1 MESPLGTEGGIL
13 MSTTVTPGLFSLAE
27 AKVSWKAPWFMAF
40 FGVVVFGGF
49 GVLGRREPVVFSLT
63 PEDANF
69 ALPPIEAMSHTVGL
83 TLGAILLG
91 ITALAFAWVIQ
102 KKPVPL
108 WWSLVFGFIAITALL
123 GWLAAGDR
131 VPVAFL
137 LANAIVLAIPIMFG
151 GMAGVMSE
159 RVGVV
164 NIAIEGQLLTGAFVA
179 AVVSTLTGSLYVGM
193 IAAIIAAAL
202 VSMILAVFAVRY
214 LVDQIIVGVVLNVL
228 VIGVTNFL
236 YSQWLTQDAAS
247 TNAPGTF
254 PLISIPVLSDIPIL
268 GPVLF
273 ENRLTVF
280 LAFLA
285 VPLLWYVLFR
295 TSWGLRARAVGEY
308 PMAAD
313 TMGIRVASTRFWW
326 VVMGGALAGLGG
338 AALTIGNVGAFG
350 KEMTQGQ
357 GFIALA
363 VVILGRWHPFYMS
376 AAALLF
382 GFSIILRV
390 WANQVS
396 PGIPTDF
403 IIMVPYLVTIIAVVG
418 FVGKVRPPAAS
429 GKPYVKE

>member
-1 MESPLGTEGGIL
+1 
-13 MSTTVTPGLFSLAE
+13 MSTTVTPGAFSLAE

-40 FGVVVFGGF
+40 FSVVVFAGF
-49 GVLGRREPVVFSLT
+49 GVLGRREPVVYSLT
-63 PEDANF
+63 AEDANF
-69 ALPPIEAMSHTVGL
+69 TLPPIEAMSHTVGL
-83 TLGAILLG
+83 TLGAILLV
-91 ITALAFAWVIQ
+91 ITGLAFVWVIQ

-179 AVVSTLTGSLYVGM
+179 AVVSTLTGNLYIGM
-193 IAAIIAAAL
+193 VAAMIAAAL
-202 VSMILAVFAVRY
+202 VSMVLAVFAVRY

-236 YSQWLTQDAAS
+236 YSQWLTQDASS

-254 PLISIPVLSDIPIL
+254 PVMSIPVLSDIPIL

-313 TMGIRVASTRFWW
+313 TMGIGVAATRFWW

-418 FVGKVRPPAAS
+418 FVGRVRPPAS
-429 GKPYVKE
+429 VGKPYVKE

>member
-1 MESPLGTEGGIL
+1 
-13 MSTTVTPGLFSLAE
+13 MSTEVTPGMFSLAE
-27 AKVSWKAPWFMAF
+27 VKVSWKAPWLMAF
-40 FGVVVFGGF
+40 FSLVVFIGFGIFGRDEVVEYTLTPDDAAIALPAISVLSSAVGVV
-49 GVLGRREPVVFSLT
+49 LGS
-63 PEDANF
+63 
-69 ALPPIEAMSHTVGL
+69 
-83 TLGAILLG
+83 ILIA
-91 ITALAFAWVIQ
+91 ITALAFWWVAA

-108 WWSLVFGFIAITALL
+108 WWSIVFGLVAVLSLL

-131 VPVAFL
+131 VPFAFI
-137 LANAIVLAIPIMFG
+137 LANAIVLAIPIIFG

-179 AVVSTLTGSLYVGM
+179 AVVSTLTGNLYFGLV
-193 IAAIIAAAL
+193 AAVVASAL
-202 VSMILAVFAVRY
+202 VSTILAVFSVRY

-228 VIGVTNFL
+228 IIGVTNFL
-236 YSQWLTQDAAS
+236 YSQWLTQDS
-247 TNAPGTF
+247 SGVNNPGTF
-254 PLISIPVLSDIPIL
+254 SIWKIPLLSEIPIL
-268 GPVLF
+268 GPVFF

-280 LAFLA
+280 LAFLLI
-285 VPLLWYVLFR
+285 PLLWFVLFR
-295 TSWGLRARAVGEY
+295 TRLGLRARAVGEY

-313 TMGIRVASTRFWW
+313 TMGVNVGRTRFWW
-326 VVMGGALAGLGG
+326 VTLGGGLAGLGG
-338 AALTIGNVGAFG
+338 AAFTIGNVGAFG
-350 KEMTQGQ
+350 QEMSNGQ

-403 IIMVPYLVTIIAVVG
+403 IIMIPYLVTIIAVVG
-418 FVGKVRPPAAS
+418 FVGRVRPPAS
-429 GKPYVKE
+429 VGKPYVKE

>member
-1 MESPLGTEGGIL
+1 
-13 MSTTVTPGLFSLAE
+13 MSTTMTPGVFSLAE

-40 FGVVVFGGF
+40 FSVVVFGGF
-49 GVLGRREPVVFSLT
+49 GVLGRREPVVYSLT
-63 PEDANF
+63 AEDANF
-69 ALPPIEAMSHTVGL
+69 TLPPIEAMSHMVGL
-83 TLGAILLG
+83 TLGAILLIISG
-91 ITALAFAWVIQ
+91 LAFVWVIQ

-123 GWLAAGDR
+123 GWLAAGER
-131 VPVAFL
+131 VPVVFL
-137 LANAIVLAIPIMFG
+137 MANAIVLAIPIMFG

-179 AVVSTLTGSLYVGM
+179 AVVSTLTGNLYLGM
-193 IAAIIAAAL
+193 TAAVIAGAL
-202 VSMILAVFAVRY
+202 VSMVLAVFAVRY

-228 VIGVTNFL
+228 VIGITNFL
-236 YSQWLTQDAAS
+236 YSQWLTQDASS

-254 PLISIPVLSDIPIL
+254 PVMSIPILSDIPIV

-313 TMGIRVASTRFWW
+313 TMGVDVAATRFWW

-418 FVGKVRPPAAS
+418 FVGKVRPPAAV

>member
-1 MESPLGTEGGIL
+1 
-13 MSTTVTPGLFSLAE
+13 MSTVVTPGMFSLAE

-40 FGVVVFGGF
+40 FAAVVLIGF
-49 GVLGRREPVVFSLT
+49 GVLGRDEPVSYTLT
-63 PEDANF
+63 PENADF
-69 ALPPIEAMSHTVGL
+69 SLPPIVAVSTTVGL
-83 TLGAILLG
+83 VLGALLIVMTG
-91 ITALAFAWVIQ
+91 VAFAFVLN
-102 KKPVPL
+102 KRPVPM
-108 WWSLVFGFIAITALL
+108 WWSLIFGLVAVTALL
-123 GWLAAGDR
+123 GWLGAGDR
-131 VPVAFL
+131 VPVAFIL
-137 LANAIVLAIPIMFG
+137 GNAIVLAIPIIFG

-179 AVVSTLTGSLYVGM
+179 AVVSTLTGNLYVGLLSAM
-193 IAAIIAAAL
+193 VAGAL
-202 VSMILAVFAVRY
+202 VSTVLAVFAIRF

-228 VIGVTNFL
+228 IIGVTNFL
-236 YSQWLTQDAAS
+236 YSQWLTQDA
-247 TNAPGTF
+247 TNSNSPGTF
-254 PLISIPVLSDIPIL
+254 EIVSLPLLSDIPII
-268 GPVLF
+268 GPVFF
-273 ENRLTVF
+273 ENRITVY

-285 VPLLWYVLFR
+285 VPLLWFFLFR
-295 TSWGLRARAVGEY
+295 TRVGLRARAVGEY
-308 PMAAD
+308 PLAAD
-313 TMGIRVASTRFWW
+313 TMGIKVASTRFWW
-326 VVMGGALAGLGG
+326 VVVGGALAGLGG

-403 IIMVPYLVTIIAVVG
+403 ILMVPYLVTIIAVIG
-418 FVGKVRPPAAS
+418 FVGRVRPPAAS
-429 GKPYVKE
+429 GKPYIKE